1 MKHQLSGAKGKL
13 LSVSCDVTK
22 EEEVISAFERALT
35 EFGKVDVLI
44 NSAGLAYPEPL
55 LSGDAERWR
64 RVLEVNIV
72 ICIKLYELY
81 IIALMWNC
89 FEQ

>member
-81 IIALMWNC
+81 IIALM
-89 FEQ
+89 